1 VEVRSLDVP
10 GHDPEELRGDRQT
23 QHEVLEALS
32 ECANHRRWFAAFAT
46 PYLGS
51 HPIEI
56 GSGFG
61 DYALEW
67 IPAVD
72 KYTATEAD
80 PALFTQL
87 REHMSAYPSV
97 SVKQL
102 MLPSPEQANHSCL
115 IAYNVLE
122 HIDDHVSALRSMAQ
136 LVQPGGYVVLVCPAF
151 PFAMSPVDIAT
162 GHVRRY
168 TRRSMRAA
176 LVAAGLQPQTVRYAN
191 SLGLICYYTFT
202 SLLRKAPSPGA
213 TMTVYDRLVVPLV
226 RQLERA
232 VRPPFGQSV
241 LAVARVPQDGG
252 PVSG

>member
-1 VEVRSLDVP
+1 LDVP
-10 GHDPEELRGDRQT
+10 AHDPELLRGDRQT
-23 QHEVLEALS
+23 QHDVLEALS
-32 ECANHRRWFAAFAT
+32 ECANHRRWFAGFAK
-46 PYLGS
+46 PYLGG

-80 PALFTQL
+80 PALLAQL
-87 REHMSAYPSV
+87 RQHMEAYPSV

-102 MLPSPEQANHSCL
+102 LLPSSEQANHSCL
-115 IAYNVLE
+115 VAYNVLE
-122 HIDDHVSALRSMAQ
+122 HITDDVTALRSMAQ

-151 PFAMSPVDIAT
+151 PFAMSPVDVAT

-168 TRRSMRAA
+168 TKRSMSAA
-176 LVAAGLQPQTVRYAN
+176 LTAAGLQVETVRYAN
-191 SLGLICYYTFT
+191 SLGLVCYYTFT
-202 SLLRKAPSPGA
+202 SLLRKAPSRGA
-213 TMTVYDRLVVPLV
+213 TMTIYDRLVVPLV
-226 RQLERA
+226 QLLERA

-241 LAVARVPQDGG
+241 LAVARVPQDTE